1 MNRDLN
7 DLSAEIF
14 GVSMLIIG
22 LSNQLDNQHTDTLN
36 INSMQSALFGVSQ
49 HLERIADD
57 LDIMSE

>member
-36 INSMQSALFGVSQ
+36 IKSMQSALFGVSQ